1 MSNDQKDK
9 KGGDHQTQLLIVA
22 LILGCALA
30 SRVLPKLMQFWENH
44 KFTLTTGLTLAGLFT
59 LALASAKIWNWYAAR
74 DQENSIT
81 EADNGSV
88 HLGSDLDT
96 GRDVNLKQAFRTL
109 HGQIIGT
116 TGIGKS
122 EVILK
127 MVSQDIQNRSG
138 CLIIDGKAEASFV
151 HKLYS
156 HVKHHGREKDFRL
169 FSLANPGP
177 SSSFNPLKGFS
188 AQEVTERV
196 FSSFT
201 FENEYYKNIQYRIFL
216 SLVRLIML
224 MNEVPTFSLAQ
235 RLLIDTEELGRWV
248 EACPDETLKRDLAR
262 FLKLGEKEREERVS
276 GLETMLGNFTSSDVS
291 ILFEETD
298 QAINFDEA
306 LKQGQI
312 VYFQLPT
319 MYYPKL
325 AEATGK
331 LALQCFQNAVSK
343 RQIYLGDDG
352 HAESPIL
359 LNHTG

>member
-9 KGGDHQTQLLIVA
+9 KGGDHQTQLLLVA
-22 LILGCALA
+22 LLLGCALA
-30 SRVLPKLMQFWENH
+30 SRLLPKLIQFWEIH
-44 KFTLTTGLTLAGLFT
+44 KTTLATGLVLAGLFA
-59 LALASAKIWNWYAAR
+59 LALLISKIWNWFAAR
-74 DQENSIT
+74 AQENSLT
-81 EADNGSV
+81 EADDSSV
-88 HLGSDLDT
+88 HLGLDLDT

-109 HGQIIGT
+109 HGEIIGT
-116 TGIGKS
+116 TGVGKS

-127 MVSQDIQNRSG
+127 MMSQDIKNGSG

-156 HVKHHGREKDFRL
+156 VVKHHGREKDFRL

-177 SSSFNPLKGFS
+177 SSSFNPLNGTS

-216 SLVRLIML
+216 SLVRLIL
-224 MNEVPTFSLAQ
+224 SMNEVPTFALVQ
-235 RLLIDTEELGRWV
+235 RLLLDTEELGLWV

-276 GLETMLGNFTSSDVS
+276 GLETTLGNFTSSDVS
-291 ILFEETD
+291 ILFEETNR
-298 QAINFDEA
+298 AINFDEA
-306 LKQGQI
+306 MKQGQI

-343 RQIYLGDDG
+343 RQIYLGGDG
-352 HAESPIL
+352 HDESPIL
-359 LNHTG
+359 LSHSG

>member
-9 KGGDHQTQLLIVA
+9 KGGGEQTVLLVVGLLFICIA
-22 LILGCALA
+22 A
-30 SRVLPKLMQFWENH
+30 SRLLPKVLQFWEIH
-44 KFTLTTGLTLAGLFT
+44 KTTLATALALAGLFAFAM
-59 LALASAKIWNWYAAR
+59 LILKIWNWYAAR
-74 DQENSIT
+74 AQENSIT
-81 EADNGSV
+81 EPDNSSV
-88 HLGSDLDT
+88 HLGLDLDT
-96 GRDVNLKQAFRTL
+96 GRDLHLKQAFRTL

-116 TGIGKS
+116 TGVGKS

-127 MVSQDIQNRSG
+127 MVSQDIKNRSG

-151 HKLYS
+151 NKLYS
-156 HVKHHGREKDFRL
+156 FVRHHGLEKDFRL

-177 SSSFNPLKGFS
+177 SFSFNPLKGMS

-216 SLVRLIML
+216 SLVRLIL
-224 MNEVPTFSLAQ
+224 SMNEVPTFALVQ
-235 RLLIDTEELGRWV
+235 RLLLDTDELTKWV

-276 GLETMLGNFTSSDVS
+276 GLETTLGNFTSSDVS
-291 ILFEETD
+291 ILFEETNR
-298 QAINFDEA
+298 AIDFDEA
-306 LKQGQI
+306 MKTGQI

-325 AEATGK
+325 AAATGK

-343 RQIYLGDDG
+343 RQIYLGGDSHG
-352 HAESPIL
+352 ENPVL
-359 LNHTG
+359 LGHTG